1 MAILSNNEKAFIEPA
16 KIRDYILSP
25 THPIGRFKAS
35 LFKTMGYSQEN
46 WEQLIDDIR
55 LYHLPLD
62 AKPVE
67 KSKYG
72 QKYTIRGLIKG
83 PNGKIVMFRS
93 IWIILEGEDIP
104 RFITIY
110 PEGGRH
116 EI

>member
-1 MAILSNNEKAFIEPA
+1 MARLPNYEKALIEPT

-25 THPIGRFKAS
+25 IHPIGRFKAV
-35 LFKTMGYSQEN
+35 LFQGMGYTQEN

-62 AKPVE
+62 AKPIE

-72 QKYTIRGLIKG
+72 QKYIIGGLIKG
-83 PNGKIVMFRS
+83 PNGKIVIFRS

-104 RFITIY
+104 RLITIY